1 MATDPRDRLIIENAR
16 IIFRNFEGR
25 EGKYNAEG
33 DRNFCVL
40 LDDEIGEKLKR
51 DGWNVRTLESR
62 EEGEPGQLYI
72 EVKVSYKN
80 RPPNIVTITSRG
92 RTSLPE
98 DMIEMLDWAD
108 IKTVDL
114 SINPYE
120 WVVGGKTGVKA
131 YLNSLFVT
139 INEDYL
145 DLKYADVR
153 EIESVPARAG
163 RTYDY
168 VDGEVVDPRAIE
180 R

>member
-1 MATDPRDRLIIENAR
+1 MATDPRDRLVIEDAR
-16 IIFRNFEGR
+16 MIFRNFAGK

-33 DRNFCVL
+33 DRNFCIL
-40 LDDEIGEKLKR
+40 LEPEIAEQLEK
-51 DGWNVRTLESR
+51 DGWNVRALRAR
-62 EEGEPGQLYI
+62 EEGDPDQPYI

-80 RPPNIVTITSRG
+80 RPPNIVMITSRG
-92 RTSLPE
+92 RTTLPE

-108 IKTVDL
+108 IKTLDI

-145 DLKYADVR
+145 DLKYA
-153 EIESVPARAG
+153 EIEEVPARAG
-163 RTYDY
+163 RTIDY
-168 VDGEVVDPRAIE
+168 IDGELVGQREIE